1 VSADVRQGFIAAFAA
16 YSLWGVLPLYLHLL
30 QFARPEEVLAS
41 RILWSIPAIGLALT
55 VMGGWAQVRAGL
67 TDPHVRGRLVLSAVL
82 IAINWWVYVWAVANN
97 RVMEAS
103 LAYFLTPLVNVAMG
117 VALFQERLRPLQ
129 GAAVA
134 VAGFGVVV
142 QGLAMNA
149 APWAALV
156 LCASWSCY
164 ALVRKQTPVSAA
176 GGLFIETLV
185 LAPVALGGLLLL
197 ASWAPLGQAASPGHV
212 GLMALAGPITALP
225 LILFAIGARRLQF
238 STLGLLQFIAPSLQ
252 FLVAVLLGE
261 ALTPLRLVSFMLIW
275 GGLVLF
281 TLDAWR
287 QQRPA
292 TPSP

>member
-1 VSADVRQGFIAAFAA
+1 MSADVRQGFAAAFAA
-16 YSLWGVLPLYLHLL
+16 YCLWGVLPLYLHLL

-55 VMGGWAQVRAGL
+55 VMGGWGQVRAGL
-67 TDPHVRGRLVLSAVL
+67 TDPKVRSRLVLSAVL

-134 VAGFGVVV
+134 VAGLGVLV
-142 QGLAMNA
+142 QGVAMGA
-149 APWAALV
+149 APWVALV
-156 LCASWSCY
+156 LCASWSWY

-185 LAPVALGGLLLL
+185 LAPLAAGGLLLL
-197 ASWAPLGQAASPGHV
+197 ANMGPLGQAETVGHA
-212 GLMALAGPITALP
+212 GLMALAGPATAVP

-238 STLGLLQFIAPSLQ
+238 STLGVLQFIAPSLQ
-252 FLVAVLLGE
+252 FLVAVMLGE
-261 ALTPLRLVSFMLIW
+261 ALTPLRLASFVLIW
-275 GGLVLF
+275 AGLVLF

-287 QQRPA
+287 RQQPA
-292 TPSP
+292 TP